1 MKNNQTD
8 KSKKNGKE
16 VLMTLFYDKVKP
28 FFLNNNK
35 RNLKITA
42 IVVAVVF
49 LFAAIHLGVRINSL
63 LQQVSPDD
71 GIDFQN
77 KNETWVEET
86 DNFDFDSMHDI
97 TNAASLNDLLYKWA
111 NNGGEK
117 MYGKNIINVMLFGTD
132 NYSKPG
138 HNDPARSGSRSDTMM
153 LVSLNKTTKK
163 INIVSIMRD
172 SYTYMNID
180 GQKRFFKINAAYG
193 WGGPGTVVKIIED
206 NYKIAIDKYV
216 CVDFDTFPDIIDM
229 LGGVTVE
236 VLPHEARYM
245 NRGYGFSI
253 SPGEAVVLNG
263 EEALVFSRIRALDA
277 DGDVSRT
284 RRQRAVIM
292 AIIKKAQEASAS
304 DFNATLDV
312 IFPNIRTNYSKS
324 EILKLGTQ
332 ALAQGWAD
340 YEIVQVTSPAEENR
354 SSATINTHW
363 VWVVDYPA
371 EAHGIQMMLYGTSN
385 IDLEPGRVNPSKYLI
400 PRKPV
405 TTTTTEPEVIDTNDS
420 NKNDETSNSETKK
433 PTIPFIDIIPTIPA
447 KTEATDPAETQAGDT
462 VPDIED

>member
-8 KSKKNGKE
+8 NNKKSGKE
-16 VLMTLFYDKVKP
+16 ILLTFFSKKVKP

-49 LFAAIHLGVRINSL
+49 LFGAIHLGVRINSL
-63 LQQVSPDD
+63 LKQISPDD
-71 GIDFQN
+71 GIDFGN
-77 KNETWVEET
+77 KDETWVEET
-86 DNFDFDSMHDI
+86 DNFDFDAMHDI
-97 TNAASLNDLLYKWA
+97 SSAASLNDLLYKWA

-132 NYSKPG
+132 NYSKSG
-138 HNDPARSGSRSDTMM
+138 YKDPARSGSRADAMM
-153 LVSLNKTTKK
+153 LVSLNRTTKK
-163 INIVSIMRD
+163 ITIISIMRD

-180 GQKRFFKINAAYG
+180 GHKRFFKINAAYG

-216 CVDFDTFPDIIDM
+216 CVDFDTFPEIIDK

-236 VLPHEARYM
+236 VTPHEARYI
-245 NRGYGFSI
+245 NREYGLSL
-253 SPGEAVVLNG
+253 SPGEAVLLKG
-263 EEALVFSRIRALDA
+263 EEALAFSRIRKLDA
-277 DGDVSRT
+277 EGDVGRT

-292 AIIKKAQEASAS
+292 AIINKAKDASNS
-304 DFNATLDV
+304 DFNAMLDV

-340 YEIVQVTSPAEENR
+340 YEIVQVNSPAEENR
-354 SSATINTHW
+354 SSATIDTHW

-371 EAHGIQMMLYGTSN
+371 EAHDIQMMLYGTSN

-400 PRKPV
+400 PKKPV
-405 TTTTTEPEVIDTNDS
+405 TTTTTEPEGIDTTDS
-420 NKNDETSNSETKK
+420 NEDGETSTSETKK
-433 PTIPFIDIIPTIPA
+433 LTIPFIDIIPTIPDE
-447 KTEATDPAETQAGDT
+447 TEATDPAETQAGDT